1 MDKLGTRFAF
11 LSDEFYV
18 MANRNLPT
26 KEAYEGYVQ
35 LENGVGLISKLEH
48 EIYEELEKTPKFP
61 INRHISIATG
71 KSAFEFI
78 NSMAKLI
85 MKEFEGLKIDVH
97 MISNEFFGETITVAG
112 LITASD
118 IEKQLKDKNLGQELI
133 IPRSMMKADEDIFLD
148 NITLDELKQRLK
160 IEIII
165 SEVEG
170 RDFIDKLL
178 GRVQKN

>member
-1 MDKLGTRFAF
+1 
-11 LSDEFYV
+11 
-18 MANRNLPT
+18 
-26 KEAYEGYVQ
+26 
-35 LENGVGLISKLEH
+35 
-48 EIYEELEKTPKFP
+48 
-61 INRHISIATG
+61 
-71 KSAFEFI
+71 
-78 NSMAKLI
+78 
-85 MKEFEGLKIDVH
+85 

-118 IEKQLKDKNLGQELI
+118 IEKQLKDKNLGKELI